1 MFGKTFFN
9 GGESLQLSL
18 PVEMSDEFDRW
29 IEQDIIEMKE
39 LAEQFTE
46 KVKQYGE
53 LCDNKFGE
61 LEKVKFIVEKIQ
73 FFVTHKLHD

>member
-18 PVEMSDEFDRW
+18 PAEMSDEFDRW

-39 LAEQFTE
+39 LAE
-46 KVKQYGE
+46 
-53 LCDNKFGE
+53 
-61 LEKVKFIVEKIQ
+61 
-73 FFVTHKLHD
+73 